1 MVCASPWCGRVARP
15 GSWIGSSSARRG
27 RCGAW
32 RAVGRPILPAGSASA
47 PRRCAVGH
55 PVVVVRGSTTTFTV
69 CRRLGENPAAAS
81 LAPYGTPFRQPW
93 AAWRL
98 RSQPWPKIVPR
109 CTSSPGALWPHYW
122 ASLRPKLDKEIAES
136 GSRSAAEVAR
146 SLGVSLPGLREHY
159 GALGFD
165 ADEVRPD
172 YVVCAGYKWL
182 LGPYS
187 LGFLW
192 NDRPRRSD
200 ILPPPSGPSRLE
212 HQKQPR
218 YGRPPSQPNPDSA
231 PGTEN
236 RLGSGSLQYWN
247 RLGVQLVV
255 LGVLGEYVGR
265 IYGEVKRRPLY
276 LVKERLGFPPTPRRA
291 VR

>member
-1 MVCASPWCGRVARP
+1 M
-15 GSWIGSSSARRG
+15 
-27 RCGAW
+27 
-32 RAVGRPILPAGSASA
+32 
-47 PRRCAVGH
+47 
-55 PVVVVRGSTTTFTV
+55 

-165 ADEVRPD
+165 AGEVRPD

-192 NDRPRRSD
+192 AAPEHRGGKPIEYNWIARAGAEDFARLVDYRDEYQPGARRFDVGERSNFILVPMLNAALDQILEWGVEAIETTLAARTAD
-200 ILPPPSGPSRLE
+200 IASRAVGL
-212 HQKQPR
+212 
-218 YGRPPSQPNPDSA
+218 GLGSA
-231 PGTEN
+231 PAALRAGHFLGLRFPGGGLPAGLLAALAAEQVYVSVRGASMRVTPHLYNTDEDVD
-236 RLGSGSLQYWN
+236 RLFAAL
-247 RLGVQLVV
+247 
-255 LGVLGEYVGR
+255 
-265 IYGEVKRRPLY
+265 
-276 LVKERLGFPPTPRRA
+276 ERTLD
-291 VR
+291 

>member
-1 MVCASPWCGRVARP
+1 MVKRRPPTRRSTGARWCARRLGAGGSHAP

-27 RCGAW
+27 RCGTW

-81 LAPYGTPFRQPW
+81 LAPYPYGTPFRQPW

-146 SLGVSLPGLREHY
+146 SLSVSLPGLREHY

-165 ADEVRPD
+165 AGEVRPD

-182 LGPYS
+182 LGPLFTRFS
-187 LGFLW
+187 LTTGSQG
-192 NDRPRRSD
+192 RGRRT
-200 ILPPPSGPSRLE
+200 SRA
-212 HQKQPR
+212 
-218 YGRPPSQPNPDSA
+218 SSTTA
-231 PGTEN
+231 T
-236 RLGSGSLQYWN
+236 STS
-247 RLGVQLVV
+247 
-255 LGVLGEYVGR
+255 
-265 IYGEVKRRPLY
+265 
-276 LVKERLGFPPTPRRA
+276 RA
-291 VR
+291 RAASTWGNARTSSWCRC

>member
-1 MVCASPWCGRVARP
+1 M
-15 GSWIGSSSARRG
+15 
-27 RCGAW
+27 
-32 RAVGRPILPAGSASA
+32 
-47 PRRCAVGH
+47 
-55 PVVVVRGSTTTFTV
+55 

-93 AAWRL
+93 AAWWL

-109 CTSSPGALWPHYW
+109 CTSSPGALWPLYW

-136 GSRSAAEVAR
+136 GSRSATEVAR

-165 ADEVRPD
+165 AGEVRPD

-192 NDRPRRSD
+192 AAP
-200 ILPPPSGPSRLE
+200 E
-212 HQKQPR
+212 HR
-218 YGRPPSQPNPDSA
+218 DGRPI
-231 PGTEN
+231 EYN
-236 RLGSGSLQYWN
+236 RIARAGSEDFA
-247 RLGVQLVV
+247 RLVDYR
-255 LGVLGEYVGR
+255 GEYQPGAKGIASR
-265 IYGEVKRRPLY
+265 
-276 LVKERLGFPPTPRRA
+276 
-291 VR
+291 VRVTSC